1 MSDTGEGGDKN
12 LKKWV
17 MSIVDGPLA
26 ISVIHLENNM
36 WIFNECMCRSFSCTN
51 AIYSDSLE
59 FATNIAS
66 IYVYVLQRNDFIFSP
81 FFVFFSR
88 TLQILTWWVQRKPGF
103 ERKSLD
109 WRRSGKEL
117 AFCTMF
123 KNMKKK
129 PKQICQNVHF
139 LVSK

>member
-66 IYVYVLQRNDFIFSP
+66 IYVYVLQRNYFIFFS
-81 FFVFFSR
+81 FFVLF
-88 TLQILTWWVQRKPGF
+88 PGHYKF
-103 ERKSLD
+103 WHGEYKENLVLKENPWIEEGAGKS
-109 WRRSGKEL
+109 
-117 AFCTMF
+117 
-123 KNMKKK
+123 
-129 PKQICQNVHF
+129 
-139 LVSK
+139 